1 MRTITNHTISFDAPS
16 ANWNE
21 AFPIG
26 NGTLGAMVY
35 GTPFTELLQL
45 NEDSVWHGGPLDRN
59 NPSALENLPK
69 IRQLILDGKISAA
82 QELCALA
89 LSGTPDMQRHYEAL
103 GNLYIQFAGRSR
115 EFTEYNRTLN
125 IRDAVVTTTF
135 TREGVTYTRECFAS
149 NPDGVIAIRLTADRP
164 HSISFNTQIARGD
177 ITWDLSPYE
186 TQVLR
191 NPGYNSYI
199 DECGN
204 LKDGITVMSGQCG
217 GVDAVSYVCAIDVT
231 QEGGSLTSIG
241 NSQVVKDADSAVIY
255 IGARTTF
262 RIPDP
267 LLEVLGIL
275 FKAAEKGWDELLRCH
290 LKDQHELYDRVSLEL
305 PGDETVPFL
314 FNFGRYL
321 LIASSRPGSLPANL
335 QGIWCKD
342 YNPIWGSKFTININA
357 EMNYWPAETC
367 NLPECHLPLFDLIER
382 MVPNGRKTAKVMYG
396 CRGFVAHHNTDIWGD
411 TAPQDTC
418 LSATYWEMG
427 AAWLCLHIWEHYAF
441 TKDIVFLNRHFRT
454 MCEAARFLLDF
465 MIEDNGYLIN
475 CPTLSPENEYK
486 LPNGE
491 RGVICKAASM
501 DSQITRELFEDILQ
515 AYEALKDAEYI
526 HETADVPGPYKALI
540 GEIETALK
548 KLPPISI
555 GKFGQIMEWAEDY
568 EETDPGHRHI
578 SHLFALHPGS
588 QISPDSTP
596 ELAEA
601 ARRTIERRLAG
612 GGGHTGWSR
621 AWIINMWA
629 RLHDGDEALKNIY
642 ALIEK
647 STLPN
652 MFDNHP
658 PFQIDGNFGCSSG
671 IAEMLIQSHDGAIRL
686 LPALPGEWKGGK
698 VKGLR
703 ARGGITVDIEWDG
716 AGNVK
721 ASFTADGDCN
731 VKVLFAKEEKEISL
745 SAKER
750 TEIVFKVI

>member
-1 MRTITNHTISFDAPS
+1 MRTITNHTISFDAPA

-21 AFPIG
+21 ALPIG

-35 GTPFTELLQL
+35 STPFTELLQL
-45 NEDSVWHGGPLDRN
+45 NEDSVWYGGPRDRN

-89 LSGTPDMQRHYEAL
+89 LAGCPDMQSHYEAL
-103 GNLYIQFAGRSR
+103 GNLYIHFSGKSR
-115 EFTEYNRTLN
+115 DFTDYNRTLDIEN
-125 IRDAVVTTTF
+125 AVVKTDF
-135 TREGVTYTRECFAS
+135 TRDGVHYTRECFS
-149 NPDGVIAIRLTADRP
+149 SYPDNVIAIRLTADKP
-164 HSISFNTQIARGD
+164 HSISFYTQIARGD
-177 ITWDLSPYE
+177 ITWDLSPVE

-191 NPGYNSYI
+191 NPGYNSFV

-204 LKDGITVMSGQCG
+204 VRDGVTVLSGQMG
-217 GVDAVSYVCAIDVT
+217 GEDAISYVCGIFVT
-231 QEGGSLTSIG
+231 QDGGSLESIG

-255 IGARTTF
+255 IAARTTF

-267 LLEVLGIL
+267 LLETLGIL
-275 FKAAEKGWDELLRCH
+275 FKAGEKGWEDLR
-290 LKDQHELYDRVSLEL
+290 KDHIRDHRSLYDRVSLEL
-305 PGDETVPFL
+305 PGDKTVPFL

-342 YNPIWGSKFTININA
+342 FNPAWGSKFTININA

-367 NLPECHLPLFDLIER
+367 NLSECHLPLFNLIER
-382 MVPNGRKTAKVMYG
+382 MLPNGRKTAKVMYG

-411 TAPQDTC
+411 TAPQDVC
-418 LSATYWEMG
+418 LSATFWEMG
-427 AAWLCLHIWEHYAF
+427 AAWLCLHIWEHYTF
-441 TKDIVFLNRHFRT
+441 TNDIDFLNRYFPI

-465 MIEDNGYLIN
+465 MIEDNGNLVS
-475 CPTLSPENEYK
+475 CPTLSPENEYR

-491 RGVICKAASM
+491 KGVICKGASM
-501 DSQITRELFEDILQ
+501 DSQITAELFDDCLRAFFEL
-515 AYEALKDAEYI
+515 
-526 HETADVPGPYKALI
+526 TAADKNNIKELI
-540 GEIETALK
+540 TEIEVAVK

-555 GKFGQIMEWAEDY
+555 GKYGQIMEWAEDY

-588 QISPDSTP
+588 RISCDTTP
-596 ELAEA
+596 ELAKA
-601 ARRTIERRLAG
+601 ARTTIERRLAG

-629 RLHDGDEALKNIY
+629 RLHDGDEALKNVK
-642 ALIEK
+642 ALIER

-658 PFQIDGNFGCSSG
+658 PFQIDGNFGATSG
-671 IAEMLIQSHDGAIRL
+671 IAEMLLQSHAGCIRL
-686 LPALPGEWKGGK
+686 LPALPAEWTDGK

-703 ARGGITVDIEWDG
+703 ARGGITVDIEWQNG
-716 AGNVK
+716 RLKEAVL
-721 ASFTADGDCN
+721 TADKDCS
-731 VKVLFAKEEKEISL
+731 VLVRSMYPDEEVELK
-745 SAKER
+745 AGKPY
-750 TEIVFKVI
+750 VFPVVG